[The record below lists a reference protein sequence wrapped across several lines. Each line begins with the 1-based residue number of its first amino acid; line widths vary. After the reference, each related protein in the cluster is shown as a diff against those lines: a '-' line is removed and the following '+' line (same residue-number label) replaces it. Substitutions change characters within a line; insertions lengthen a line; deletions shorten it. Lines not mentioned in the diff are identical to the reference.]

1 MRRTE
6 RIEKHIISKNHPMY
20 KACDELCFLSKNMYN
35 LCNYTIRQR
44 FFENGEV
51 RKYADL
57 NKELKYTDAFKE
69 LGSNSAQMVTKILCK
84 TWKSFLV
91 AVKDYTIHPEKYF
104 AKPKIPG
111 YKKKDGRFLC
121 TLTNCQTRIVDGYL
135 YFGFKRMK
143 QYNNMIR
150 TNVTGHHLSTR
161 IVPKGGCYVL
171 EIVYSKEVSTV
182 ELDKTRVA
190 SIDLGVNNFVTM
202 VNNIGVTPIVINGK
216 GIKSYNQ
223 YWNKKMSNLRS
234 IAKKVNGLDWTK
246 QMQQLTNQ
254 RDFKMD
260 YFMHCASKWIVDYCI
275 QNNIGTL
282 IVGKNDKWKQECDMG
297 KFTNQKFVQIPYE
310 KFLLKLA
317 YKCEEIG
324 IDYIETEESYTS
336 GTSFLDDELPTKD
349 YYNKERR
356 IYRGLFVSNLGIK
369 INADVNG
376 AYQIMRKVYSN
387 VKANEIVDV
396 HLHPVIINL

>member
-1 MRRTE
+1 
-6 RIEKHIISKNHPMY
+6 
-20 KACDELCFLSKNMYN
+20 
-35 LCNYTIRQR
+35 
-44 FFENGEV
+44 
-51 RKYADL
+51 
-57 NKELKYTDAFKE
+57 
-69 LGSNSAQMVTKILCK
+69 
-84 TWKSFLV
+84 
-91 AVKDYTIHPEKYF
+91 
-104 AKPKIPG
+104 
-111 YKKKDGRFLC
+111 
-121 TLTNCQTRIVDGYL
+121 
-135 YFGFKRMK
+135 MK

-324 IDYIETEESYTS
+324 IDYIETEESYTL